1 MLLWNLRLASNAA
14 APVDA
19 PAGSASPM
27 DTAETQAVD
36 EAEIQAV
43 DDDEHEPEPEAL
55 ASDSAKEVDVE
66 ALPSVDSSEVLS
78 RRMQFGVVATRKGT
92 RSKKGKAPKIG
103 KKKRAKKAG
112 RRRNKLRRAASTSAG
127 DDVECKCPAAKPKAK
142 RAKHAAAEKHDA
154 PDPEATAKAKA
165 TPKATAKAKAT
176 PKAAAKAKA
185 TPKAAAKAKAKAKSA
200 PKAAAKARA
209 LANASA
215 EEPMLE
221 PAPKRAARA
230 SRDLQGVSPNPEM
243 VKKLV
248 GIMKKHGG
256 KTYDETKLTLHH
268 QDFLP
273 KVRMNIYWTR
283 DSAGVTLYTPGEAK
297 KDVAHFG
304 CKTNTIATNV
314 FLARTLATRPTYAVY
329 VVWFGLLLDVSV
341 FAVPTVFAAEAKEVH
356 EDNGFVST
364 AEGQAFVKV
373 LKASMKAALEQY
385 NSSEE

>member
-1 MLLWNLRLASNAA
+1 MQRLRSTMHRIPKLQ
-14 APVDA
+14 PR
-19 PAGSASPM
+19 PKP
-27 DTAETQAVD
+27 
-36 EAEIQAV
+36 
-43 DDDEHEPEPEAL
+43 PP
-55 ASDSAKEVDVE
+55 KR
-66 ALPSVDSSEVLS
+66 LP
-78 RRMQFGVVATRKGT
+78 
-92 RSKKGKAPKIG
+92 
-103 KKKRAKKAG
+103 
-112 RRRNKLRRAASTSAG
+112 
-127 DDVECKCPAAKPKAK
+127 KP
-142 RAKHAAAEKHDA
+142 
-154 PDPEATAKAKA
+154 
-165 TPKATAKAKAT
+165 KAT

-356 EDNGFVST
+356 EDNGFCVDRRRSSFCEGAESIHEGCSGAVQQLRRVVLLTVINISAVDSCWTACQQAYHERKAKLCGRVFVFLGCRPQDAVRMRSPSKLACRILACTCVST
-364 AEGQAFVKV
+364 
-373 LKASMKAALEQY
+373 SHTH
-385 NSSEE
+385 